1 LLIGRGN
8 DSLGLIR
15 DIGKNRIELS
25 KLDLLNFKMLIIIY
39 FFFPVNID
47 MGLRFEYNDKL
58 AYPIYILK
66 ENGQV
71 DCLIE
76 YEA

>member
-1 LLIGRGN
+1 
-8 DSLGLIR
+8 
-15 DIGKNRIELS
+15 
-25 KLDLLNFKMLIIIY
+25 
-39 FFFPVNID
+39 
-47 MGLRFEYNDKL
+47 MGLRFEYNEKL

-76 YEA
+76 YES